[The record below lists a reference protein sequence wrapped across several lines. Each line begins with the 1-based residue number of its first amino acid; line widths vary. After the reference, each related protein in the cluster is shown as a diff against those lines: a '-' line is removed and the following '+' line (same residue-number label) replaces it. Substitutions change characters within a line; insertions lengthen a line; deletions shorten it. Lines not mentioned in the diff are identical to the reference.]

1 MLFDLKS
8 NHYKLFICK
17 TIIFLVIVF
26 LLDLFVGKTLYFL
39 YFHQK
44 SGSLYRTT
52 YSIEK
57 TKAEM
62 LVMGSSRAN
71 HHYPPSAFEKRL
83 GLSYYNVGR
92 DGQYLFYNY
101 AILKVI
107 LKRYSPKIII
117 FDFVSQELEYD
128 SRDYERLASLMP
140 YYKKYPDIQPILQ
153 LKSSFEKIKLLS
165 KIYPFN
171 SYLLTIAIGNTNF
184 NRRDVFDIKGY
195 IPLEGKW
202 NESIRT
208 TDNSRKIKIDS
219 NKLKIYELFIQDC
232 LKAHVKL
239 YIVCSPYYFNFKSN
253 PLSINLGKKIAAK
266 YNIDFYDFSQDP
278 SFISKPALFDDPY
291 HLNDTGAKIFSDS
304 IGNLLIKK

>member
-1 MLFDLKS
+1 MLFDLKF
-8 NHYKLFICK
+8 NHYKLFIFK

-26 LLDLFVGKTLYFL
+26 LLDFLVGKTLYFL

-57 TKAEM
+57 TNAEM

-71 HHYPPSAFEKRL
+71 HHYAPYAFENRL

-92 DGQYLFYNY
+92 DGQYLLYNY

-117 FDFVSQELEYD
+117 FDFVNQELEFD

-165 KIYPFN
+165 QIYPFN

-195 IPLEGKW
+195 IPLDGKW
-202 NESIRT
+202 NELIKT
-208 TDNSRKIKIDS
+208 TDNSRTIKIDS

-239 YIVCSPYYFNFKSN
+239 YIVCSPYYFNFKST
-253 PLSINLGKKIAAK
+253 PLSITLGKKIAAK
-266 YNIDFYDFSQDP
+266 YHIDFYDFSQNP

-304 IGNLLIKK
+304 IVNLLIK